1 MRKLTIGLLLMLA
14 LPVMADSVLF
24 SCTTTNKKAIK
35 VTQTGSKVKYVFGAA
50 GKTPDLAFEVPRN
63 KVKFDECIGTC
74 GRYNSVSATIPNGQ
88 YAYALYYSVD
98 RLEGHGVDAG
108 VHVSHGEKYI
118 NTVKCSNKSRII
130 NNLNE
135 LE

>member
-1 MRKLTIGLLLMLA
+1 MRKLTISLLLMLA

-24 SCTTTNKKAIK
+24 SCTTTNKKVIK
-35 VTQTGSKVKYVFGAA
+35 VTQTGSSVKYAFGTA
-50 GKTPDLAFEVPRN
+50 GKTPDLAFEVPRS
-63 KVKFDECIGTC
+63 KVELDECIGTC
-74 GRYNSVSATIPNGQ
+74 GRYNSISATIPNGL
-88 YAYALYYSVD
+88 YAYTLYYSAD

-108 VHVSHGEKYI
+108 VHVSRGEGYI
-118 NTVKCSNKSRII
+118 NSVKCANKSRII